1 MNTPNHCS
9 RCTSCTIRYCSP
21 CNDWFC
27 RQCWDIAHKS
37 LSLPPHQPVLPP
49 PERIRAGFG
58 IVNAGATH
66 TFAMKRWLEH
76 ATFRVLTFDSSS
88 CLTLVA
94 TLRDDTEPFFFTHT
108 RPDDPMFAKPVRT
121 MLVKLMLTN
130 PTITK
135 QLNYT
140 NKQLGKNGKYIN
152 VQPTNAFTSE
162 CAVQRDICQRSMAN
176 HPCDPVC
183 PFIYWSTIAKEDKS
197 NYYKSI
203 FLSGLGDDN
212 ETKRIVE
219 GFFYAQNAKNTQNT
233 QNAKNTQNTQNTKNT
248 QKHHPSIICMEWLE
262 GYQTF
267 KQHWN
272 KKTGVDFSTLS
283 DELAYEMMRLLSCGY
298 IHTDLNIENIMYRPD
313 TEGGKECGKGKLQLI
328 DFGRVRRTT
337 PVPIEEAFSHVTR
350 QQIFATNAMP
360 FPDEEN
366 VREMIQRQ
374 CVQKKKTNVQLL
386 AYGITY
392 QKDITTHGYDHTSV
406 SSICAFLKDTYY
418 EWLG

>member
-9 RCTSCTIRYCSP
+9 RCTSCTIRYCAP

-27 RQCWDIAHKS
+27 RQCWDVAHKE
-37 LSLPPHQPVLPP
+37 LAPLPPHQPVLPP
-49 PERIRAGFG
+49 PDRIRAGFG
-58 IVNAGATH
+58 IVNAGAAH

-108 RPDDPMFAKPVRT
+108 RPDDPMFAKPIRT

-130 PTITK
+130 PTITT
-135 QLNYT
+135 QLSYT
-140 NKQLGKNGKYIN
+140 NKQLGKNKKNGKYIH

-162 CAVQRDICQRSMAN
+162 CAVQRDIYQRSMAN

-183 PFIYWSTIAKEDKS
+183 PFLYWSTIAKEENRA
-197 NYYKSI
+197 NYLQSVL
-203 FLSGLGDDN
+203 LSGLGDDH
-212 ETKRIVE
+212 ETKRIVS
-219 GFFYAQNAKNTQNT
+219 GFFYAQK
-233 QNAKNTQNTQNTKNT
+233 TKN
-248 QKHHPSIICMEWLE
+248 HHPSIICMEWLE

-267 KQHWN
+267 KQHWK

-283 DELAYEMMRLLSCGY
+283 NELAYEMMRLLSCGY
-298 IHTDLNIENIMYRPD
+298 VHTDLNIENIMYRPD
-313 TEGGKECGKGKLQLI
+313 AEGGKGKLQLI

-360 FPDEEN
+360 FPDEEK
-366 VREMIQRQ
+366 VRDMIQSR
-374 CVQKKKTNVQLL
+374 CTQKKKTNAQLL

-392 QKDITTHGYDHTSV
+392 QKDITTYGYDYTSV
-406 SSICAFLKDTYY
+406 SSICAFLKHTYY